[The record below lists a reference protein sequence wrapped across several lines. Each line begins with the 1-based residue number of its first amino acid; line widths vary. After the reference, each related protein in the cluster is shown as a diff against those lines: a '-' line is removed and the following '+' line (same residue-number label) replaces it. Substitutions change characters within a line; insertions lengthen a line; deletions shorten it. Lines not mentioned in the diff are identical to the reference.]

1 MNPTLRPT
9 QSRSR
14 TPRIAVALGGVGA
27 VIAAV
32 VMGYSD
38 VAEQVAVRHWLPT
51 TCAITSSTV
60 DEVAVPT
67 NTRTTLQERSRPT
80 YTANISY
87 RYTVQGRVY
96 TGNREHFVTLTSNDK
111 ADPQKSVL
119 RYGTGTSTACWYDPA
134 MPSASIID
142 RSPDLLV
149 GLMPLML
156 FVAGVGMLLFAA
168 FGNRSAAWVGMGGGA
183 QSSGSPPF
191 AAPESFRDV
200 EALLTAKSATRAPQL
215 MALRGINPGVA
226 IVVILV
232 IVLFIVGVVIYG
244 YRTWMQLA

>member
-1 MNPTLRPT
+1 MNPTWRPT
-9 QSRSR
+9 QSGLR
-14 TPRIAVALGGVGA
+14 TPRFAVYLGGVGA
-27 VIAAV
+27 IVGAV
-32 VMGYSD
+32 LIGYSD
-38 VAEQVAVRHWLPT
+38 FAEQLAVRHWLPT
-51 TCAITSSTV
+51 TCEITRSTLDDV
-60 DEVAVPT
+60 TVRTNNRTEVHE
-67 NTRTTLQERSRPT
+67 RTLPG

-87 RYTVQGRVY
+87 RYTVQGHVY
-96 TGNREHFVTLTSNDK
+96 TGNREHFVRLASSDK

-134 MPSASIID
+134 TPNASIID

-149 GLMPLML
+149 GLMPLIL

-168 FGNRSAAWVGMGGGA
+168 FGDRNAGWVGMAGGA
-183 QSSGSPPF
+183 QSPGSSSF
-191 AAPESFRDV
+191 AAPASFRDIQ
-200 EALLTAKSATRAPQL
+200 ALFMEKSAARVPQL

-244 YRTWMQLA
+244 